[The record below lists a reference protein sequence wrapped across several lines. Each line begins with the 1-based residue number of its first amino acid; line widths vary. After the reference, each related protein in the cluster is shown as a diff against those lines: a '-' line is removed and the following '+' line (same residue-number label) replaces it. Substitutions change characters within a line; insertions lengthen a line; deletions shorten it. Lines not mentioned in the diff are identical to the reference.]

1 MFITLAHGVHASS
14 SHSPKGIPAHTLNAM
29 SYVVVNALTVPAEQT
44 HTLEQRFAARLG
56 SVDQAPG
63 FEHFELL
70 RPISGTDQY
79 LVYTRWDSVES
90 YQAWRD
96 SQEFAAGHGG
106 GRPAATGSSIWEFE
120 VC

>member
-1 MFITLAHGVHASS
+1 
-14 SHSPKGIPAHTLNAM
+14 M

-96 SQEFAAGHGG
+96 SQDFAAGHGG